1 MLMNQ
6 MKFQAL
12 EKIYIIVLIA
22 IASTFSFVDI
32 KAESK
37 VQVYTVNYPLKYFA
51 ERIGGELVEVYF
63 PAPSGVDPV
72 YWFPGADVVRE
83 YQKADL
89 ILLNGAGYAKWIKK
103 ATLPRSKLVNTSKSF
118 KDQYLYIQNSVTHSH
133 GTGENHSHGEIAFTT
148 WIDPELAIK
157 QSEEIKNSLIKIH
170 PDNNK
175 VFEANFSSLKNDLI
189 KIDNMLKD
197 VFAKYSDKPLIASHP
212 VYQYLQ
218 RRYQLNLKSVHW
230 EPDEYPNPEQW
241 LEVEKILKTH
251 NASIM
256 IWEDIPLSQTMN
268 KLKELNV
275 NSVVFRPCGD
285 VPKQGDYLSVMNSN
299 INNLRNG
306 IN

>member
-1 MLMNQ
+1 MNREILL
-6 MKFQAL
+6 F
-12 EKIYIIVLIA
+12 ISITVA
-22 IASTFSFVDI
+22 ITSLSLRDI

-63 PAPSGVDPV
+63 PVPSGVDPV

-133 GTGENHSHGEIAFTT
+133 GTGENHSHGEIAFNT

-157 QSEEIKNSLIKIH
+157 QSEEIKNSLIKIL
-170 PDNNK
+170 PDNNE
-175 VFEANFSSLKNDLI
+175 VFDANFSSLKNDLI
-189 KIDNMLKD
+189 KVDNSLKD
-197 VFAKYSDKPLIASHP
+197 IFAKYSDKPLIASHP

-230 EPDEYPNPEQW
+230 EPDEYPNPEKT
-241 LEVEKILKTH
+241 LELIKILKEH
-251 NASIM
+251 PASIM
-256 IWEDIPLSQTMN
+256 IWEDEPLPETTQ
-268 KLKELNV
+268 KLQEMEIK
-275 NSVVFRPCGD
+275 SVVFNPCAN
-285 VPKQGDYLSVMNSN
+285 VPDEGDYLSVMNSN
-299 INNLRNG
+299 IDNLRKG

>member
-1 MLMNQ
+1 MNREILL
-6 MKFQAL
+6 F
-12 EKIYIIVLIA
+12 ISITVA
-22 IASTFSFVDI
+22 ITSLSLRDI

-63 PAPSGVDPV
+63 PVPSGVDPV

-133 GTGENHSHGEIAFTT
+133 GTGENHSHGEIAFNT

-157 QSEEIKNSLIKIH
+157 QSEEIKNSLIKIL
-170 PDNNK
+170 PDNNE
-175 VFEANFSSLKNDLI
+175 VFDANFSSLKNDLI
-189 KIDNMLKD
+189 KVDNSLKD
-197 VFAKYSDKPLIASHP
+197 IFAKYSDKPLIASHP

-230 EPDEYPNPEQW
+230 EPDEYPNPEKT
-241 LEVEKILKTH
+241 LELIKILKEH
-251 NASIM
+251 PASIM
-256 IWEDIPLSQTMN
+256 IWEDEPLPETTQ
-268 KLKELNV
+268 KLQEMEIK
-275 NSVVFRPCGD
+275 SVVFNPCAN
-285 VPKQGDYLSVMNSN
+285 VPDEGDYLSVMNSN
-299 INNLRNG
+299 INNLRKG

>member
-1 MLMNQ
+1 MQ
-6 MKFQAL
+6 R

-22 IASTFSFVDI
+22 IASIFSFVDI

-72 YWFPGADVVRE
+72 YWFPGADVVRK

-157 QSEEIKNSLIKIH
+157 QSEEIKNSLIKIL

-189 KIDNMLKD
+189 KVDNSLKD
-197 VFAKYSDKPLIASHP
+197 IFAKYSDISLIASHP

-275 NSVVFRPCGD
+275 NSVVFRSCGD

-299 INNLRNG
+299 INNLRKG

>member
-6 MKFQAL
+6 MKYQAL

-22 IASTFSFVDI
+22 IASIFSFVDI

-37 VQVYTVNYPLKYFA
+37 VQIYTVNYPLKYFA

-157 QSEEIKNSLIKIH
+157 QSEEIKNSLIKIL

-189 KIDNMLKD
+189 KVDNSLRD
-197 VFAKYSDKPLIASHP
+197 VFAKYLDKPLIASHP

-230 EPDEYPNPEQW
+230 EPDEYPNPEKT
-241 LEVEKILKTH
+241 LELIKILKEH
-251 NASIM
+251 PASIM
-256 IWEDIPLSQTMN
+256 IWEDEPLPETTQ
-268 KLKELNV
+268 KLQEMEIK
-275 NSVVFRPCGD
+275 SVVFNPCAN
-285 VPKQGDYLSVMNSN
+285 VPDEGDYLSVMNSN
-299 INNLRNG
+299 IDNLRKG

>member
-1 MLMNQ
+1 MNREILL
-6 MKFQAL
+6 F
-12 EKIYIIVLIA
+12 ISITVA
-22 IASTFSFVDI
+22 ITSLSLRDI

-63 PAPSGVDPV
+63 PVPSGVDPV

-197 VFAKYSDKPLIASHP
+197 VFAKYTDKPLIASHP

-230 EPDEYPNPEQW
+230 EPDEYPNPEKT
-241 LEVEKILKTH
+241 LELIKILKEH
-251 NASIM
+251 PASIM
-256 IWEDIPLSQTMN
+256 IWEDEPLPETTQ
-268 KLKELNV
+268 KLQEMEIK
-275 NSVVFRPCGD
+275 SVVFNPCAN
-285 VPKQGDYLSVMNSN
+285 VPDEGDYLSVMNSN
-299 INNLRNG
+299 INNLRKG

>member
-1 MLMNQ
+1 MNREILL
-6 MKFQAL
+6 F
-12 EKIYIIVLIA
+12 ISITVA
-22 IASTFSFVDI
+22 ITSLSLRDI

-197 VFAKYSDKPLIASHP
+197 VFAKYTDKPLIASHP

-230 EPDEYPNPEQW
+230 EPDEYPNPEKT
-241 LEVEKILKTH
+241 LELIKILKEH
-251 NASIM
+251 PASIM
-256 IWEDIPLSQTMN
+256 IWEDEPLPETTQ
-268 KLKELNV
+268 KLQEMEIK
-275 NSVVFRPCGD
+275 SVVFNPCAN
-285 VPKQGDYLSVMNSN
+285 VPDEGDYLSVMNSN
-299 INNLRNG
+299 INNLRKG
-306 IN
+306 IS

>member
-1 MLMNQ
+1 MNQ

-12 EKIYIIVLIA
+12 EKIFIIVLIA
-22 IASTFSFVDI
+22 IASIFSFVDI

-103 ATLPRSKLVNTSKSF
+103 ATLPRSKLANTSKSF

-133 GTGENHSHGEIAFTT
+133 GTGEEHSHGEIAFTT

-157 QSEEIKNSLIKIH
+157 QSEEIKNSLIKIL
-170 PDNNK
+170 PDNNE
-175 VFEANFSSLKNDLI
+175 VFDANFSSLKNDLI
-189 KIDNMLKD
+189 KVDNSLKD
-197 VFAKYSDKPLIASHP
+197 VFAKYSDIPLIASHP

-218 RRYQLNLKSVHW
+218 RRYQINLKSVHW

-241 LEVEKILKTH
+241 LELDKILKEH
-251 NASIM
+251 PASLM
-256 IWEDIPLSQTMN
+256 IWENEPLPEIKE
-268 KLKELNV
+268 KLHEMKIK
-275 NSVVFRPCGD
+275 SVVFNPCGNT
-285 VPKQGDYLSVMNSN
+285 PEEGDYLSVMKRN
-299 INNLRNG
+299 IYNLKLIKN
-306 IN
+306 

>member
-1 MLMNQ
+1 
-6 MKFQAL
+6 MKYQAL

-22 IASTFSFVDI
+22 IASIFSFVDI
-32 KAESK
+32 RAESK

-63 PAPSGVDPV
+63 PVPSGVDPV

-133 GTGENHSHGEIAFTT
+133 GTGEEHSHGEIAFSI

-157 QSEEIKNSLIKIH
+157 QSEEIKNSLIKIL
-170 PDNNK
+170 PDNNE
-175 VFEANFSSLKNDLI
+175 VFDANFSSLKNDLI
-189 KIDNMLKD
+189 EIDNSLRD
-197 VFAKYSDKPLIASHP
+197 IFAKYLDKPLIASHP

-230 EPDEYPNPEQW
+230 EPDEYPNPEKW
-241 LEVEKILKTH
+241 LELAKILKEH
-251 NASIM
+251 PASLM
-256 IWEDIPLSQTMN
+256 IWEDEPLSVVTQ
-268 KLKELNV
+268 KLQEMEIK
-275 NSVVFRPCGD
+275 SVVFRPCGD
-285 VPKQGDYLSVMNSN
+285 VPKQGDYLSVMNNN
-299 INNLRNG
+299 INNLRKG

>member
-1 MLMNQ
+1 MQ
-6 MKFQAL
+6 KERIF
-12 EKIYIIVLIA
+12 IFVLIA
-22 IASTFSFVDI
+22 IASIFSFVDI

-103 ATLPRSKLVNTSKSF
+103 ATLSRSKLVNTSKSF

-157 QSEEIKNSLIKIH
+157 QSEEIKNSLIKIL

-189 KIDNMLKD
+189 KVDNSLKD
-197 VFAKYSDKPLIASHP
+197 IFAKYSDIPLIASHP

-218 RRYQLNLKSVHW
+218 RRYQINLKSVHW

-241 LEVEKILKTH
+241 LELDKILKEH
-251 NASIM
+251 PASLM
-256 IWEDIPLSQTMN
+256 IWENEPLPEIKE
-268 KLKELNV
+268 KLLEMKIK
-275 NSVVFRPCGD
+275 SVVFNPCGNT
-285 VPKQGDYLSVMNSN
+285 PEEGDYLSVMKRN
-299 INNLRNG
+299 IYNLKLIKN
-306 IN
+306 

>member
-1 MLMNQ
+1 MNQ

-22 IASTFSFVDI
+22 IASIFSFVDI
-32 KAESK
+32 KAETK

-157 QSEEIKNSLIKIH
+157 QSEEINNSLIKIH

-189 KIDNMLKD
+189 KVDNSLKD
-197 VFAKYSDKPLIASHP
+197 IFAKYSDIPLIASHP

-218 RRYQLNLKSVHW
+218 RRYQINLKSVHW

-241 LEVEKILKTH
+241 LELDKILKEH
-251 NASIM
+251 PASLM
-256 IWEDIPLSQTMN
+256 IWENEPLPEIKE
-268 KLKELNV
+268 KLLEMKIK
-275 NSVVFRPCGD
+275 SVVFNPCGNTSEE
-285 VPKQGDYLSVMNSN
+285 GDYLSVMKRN
-299 INNLRNG
+299 IYNLKLIKN
-306 IN
+306 

>member
-1 MLMNQ
+1 MNQ

-22 IASTFSFVDI
+22 IASIFSFVDI
-32 KAESK
+32 KAETK

-157 QSEEIKNSLIKIH
+157 QSEEIKNSLIKIL
-170 PDNNK
+170 PDNNE

-189 KIDNMLKD
+189 KVDNSLKD
-197 VFAKYSDKPLIASHP
+197 IFAKYSDIPLIASHP

-218 RRYQLNLKSVHW
+218 RRYQINLKSVHW

-241 LEVEKILKTH
+241 LELDKILKEH
-251 NASIM
+251 PASLM
-256 IWEDIPLSQTMN
+256 IWENEPLPEIKE
-268 KLKELNV
+268 KLLEMKIK
-275 NSVVFRPCGD
+275 SVVFNPCGNTSEE
-285 VPKQGDYLSVMNSN
+285 GDYLSVMKRN
-299 INNLRNG
+299 IYNLKLIKN
-306 IN
+306 